1 MVAVADGATLLALR
15 PDWTRLAHDLA
26 APHRWL
32 DRVGADQAALTLA
45 TAALW
50 CVALWLAIGLGA
62 VVAATLPGPGGAAAR
77 RIATRLRPAVAGADV
92 PPSAASSATAPGPAP
107 AWPTNPPH
115 LHIGWPT
122 SSSPAPLQPTK

>member
-77 RIATRLRPAVAGADV
+77 RIATRLLPAVLLRAVAGVAGLGVLAAPIGPAVAGADV
-92 PPSAASSATAPGPAP
+92 PPSAASSATAPSA
-107 AWPTNPPH
+107 A
-115 LHIGWPT
+115 
-122 SSSPAPLQPTK
+122 SSAT